1 MINHA
6 NGEIT
11 NPFFLK
17 SGTRWEFYSCYSAVL
32 GDYFVP
38 GTVPVTLE
46 QLFVPAEMR
55 RLAHREVKKLPQH
68 HRAIISQHL
77 HSATSEFT
85 SDHTVFSVV

>member
-17 SGTRWEFYSCYSAVL
+17 SGTRWEVYSCYSAVL

-38 GTVPVTLE
+38 GTGASDFRATLCASRNE
-46 QLFVPAEMR
+46 KTGAQR
-55 RLAHREVKKLPQH
+55 G
-68 HRAIISQHL
+68 
-77 HSATSEFT
+77 
-85 SDHTVFSVV
+85 